1 MLQIRERS
9 VGDVTVL
16 HLSGRLV
23 LENEEVPLRAEVDRL
38 VEAGRLK
45 FVLDLREVTYIDS
58 AGLGILVAK
67 FVSVRRRGGDLRL
80 VHLTPRSSRLMAI
93 TNLTTIFSTFDSDDA
108 AVRSFDADR

>member
-45 FVLDLREVTYIDS
+45 FVLD
-58 AGLGILVAK
+58 
-67 FVSVRRRGGDLRL
+67 
-80 VHLTPRSSRLMAI
+80 
-93 TNLTTIFSTFDSDDA
+93 
-108 AVRSFDADR
+108 